1 MGSGVLW
8 KKADG
13 VLMLHMEAELYSH
26 ERLKAGT
33 EVFSRLMFQAF

>member
-1 MGSGVLW
+1 MGSGFLW

-13 VLMLHMEAELYSH
+13 VWMLHIEAEQYSQ

-33 EVFSRLMFQAF
+33 EVFFLG